1 MSNEKEIN
9 SSPNRTSLLK
19 KNIIFSFLI
28 KGWSAA
34 IVFIMLPLT
43 LKMLGPYNNGV
54 WLTISS
60 ILVWIDLLD
69 IGLGNGMRNAVA
81 KHCAEGNHEKVKE
94 TVSSTLFMLLCVIG
108 VAFLI
113 LFPIVCLGDMNGMLG
128 IDFNKVPELN
138 SVLSVALLFVGAALI
153 LKFIGNLYLGLQLPA
168 VNNLIICLGQT
179 VALVGTAIAW
189 LLDCHSLSVVVF
201 INVASPFFIWLI
213 SYPLTFRVL
222 YPKYRPTR
230 KSVNLSTAKSLCST
244 GMQFFVLQICSLVLF
259 ASTNI
264 IISRLIS
271 PIEVT
276 TYQTAFR
283 YFSIVM
289 VLFTIVCMPFWN
301 ATTDAY
307 SRGDIE
313 WIRRASRKM
322 NLMMLLIFAGLIL
335 MLLLSDFVYKI
346 WMKGVEVPISLSIG
360 MAAYQMILILSMR
373 YSYFL
378 NGIGILRIQ
387 LVFTVLATVIFLPLA
402 WGVCTLTHS
411 VSYLVAVMCLVNIP
425 GLIANVWK
433 FNNIITGYG
442 K

>member
-1 MSNEKEIN
+1 MSNEKGNN
-9 SSPNRTSLLK
+9 SSLNRTSLLK
-19 KNIIFSFLI
+19 KNIICSFLI

-54 WLTISS
+54 WLTINS

-81 KHCAEGNHEKVKE
+81 KYCAERDSEKVRE
-94 TVSSTLFMLLCVIG
+94 TVSSTLFMLFCVIG
-108 VAFLI
+108 AAFLI
-113 LFPIVCLGDMNGMLG
+113 LFPIVYWGDMNGMLG
-128 IDFNKVPELN
+128 VDFNKVPELN
-138 SVLSVALLFVGAALI
+138 SVLSIALLFVGAALV

-168 VNNLIICLGQT
+168 VNNLIVCLGQT
-179 VALVGTAIAW
+179 VALVGTVIAW

-201 INVASPFFIWLI
+201 INVASPFLVWLL
-213 SYPLTFRVL
+213 SYPLTFRVF
-222 YPKYRPTR
+222 YPQYRPTR
-230 KSVNLSTAKSLCST
+230 KSVNFQTAKSLCST
-244 GMQFFVLQICSLVLF
+244 GIQFFVLQICSLVLF

-322 NLMMLLIFAGLIL
+322 NQMMMLIFAGLML
-335 MLLLSDFVYKI
+335 MLLLSDYVYKI
-346 WMKGVEVPISLSIG
+346 WMKGVEVPMSLSIG

-378 NGIGILRIQ
+378 NGINILRIQ
-387 LVFTVLATVIFLPLA
+387 LVFTVFATIIFLPLA
-402 WGVCTLTHS
+402 WGVCTMAHS

-433 FNNIITGYG
+433 FNNIITNYG